1 MLIGCVYFE
10 ASGASE
16 TQPMKSL
23 MTFEP
28 GYFQNITKEYYS
40 LILRNLEKF
49 DN

>member
-16 TQPMKSL
+16 TQPMESHL
-23 MTFEP
+23 TFEP
-28 GYFQNITKEYYS
+28 GYFQNITNEYYS
-40 LILRNLEKF
+40 LILRNLGKC